1 MPYPAGIIA
10 ALLTVMSDVA
20 HTPSI
25 GFDPPKKRGA
35 NLLPSK
41 FSHDLFHGQSFD
53 VRERLSYRFPVD
65 VLVGVKAHYQLV
77 SF

>member
-25 GFDPPKKRGA
+25 GFDPPK
-35 NLLPSK
+35 NVVPI
-41 FSHDLFHGQSFD
+41 F
-53 VRERLSYRFPVD
+53 FPVNFPTT
-65 VLVGVKAHYQLV
+65 
-77 SF
+77 SFMASPSMFVRDFPVAFW